1 MVFMSGIEE
10 FMREN
15 IFNLA
20 INTSSGMIPRVDKST
35 LSNIVLLFLGRLKA
49 VLNGLMVYIVRQNNI
64 RNVQDC
70 ILLFH
75 GD

>member
-1 MVFMSGIEE
+1 MSSIEE
-10 FMREN
+10 FIMED

-20 INTSSGMIPRVDKST
+20 INTSSRMMLHTGNAT
-35 LSNIVLLFLGRLKA
+35 LNNIVSLFLGRLKA
-49 VLNGLMVYIVRQNNI
+49 VLNGLMVYIARQNNI
-64 RNVQDC
+64 GNIQNC